1 MICSCFKQTLLLP
14 SNFMNYENTLE
25 FARQQDAR
33 DSLGKF
39 RNRFLFP
46 KIGEKDAIYFCGNS
60 LGLQPISAR
69 QALEHEMR
77 QWQEL
82 AVEAHFKG
90 ENPWLT
96 YHKQF
101 KDPVARLVGA
111 LPHEV
116 VVMNSLTVN
125 LHLMMVSFYRPAG
138 KRCKILIE
146 GGAFPSDQYVVES
159 QVKMHGLRPED
170 TIIELL
176 PRKDEHTL
184 RTEDTIRCII
194 ENRDSLA
201 LVLLGGINYY
211 TGQVFDIAAITQ
223 AAHLAGAV
231 AGFDL
236 AHAAGNVLLRLH
248 EWKVD
253 FAVWCTYKYLNSSPG
268 GVAGAFVHEKYA
280 LQPEMQRMAGWWGY
294 EETTRFQMKKGFVP
308 MPGADGWQLSNGPI
322 LLMAVHKASLDIFDE
337 AGIENLRKKSEHLT
351 GYLIFLIEQYNE
363 VSADHLIEI
372 ITPKNAHERGC
383 QLSLLVK
390 KEGRQLFDTLTENGI
405 IGDWR
410 EPNVIRLAPTPLY
423 NTFEEVY
430 QVGQVLLKNAS
441 KPEAN

>member
-1 MICSCFKQTLLLP
+1 
-14 SNFMNYENTLE
+14 MNYENTLE

-60 LGLQPISAR
+60 LGLQPVAAR
-69 QALEHEMR
+69 QALEHEMQ
-77 QWQEL
+77 QWQER

-90 ENPWLT
+90 DNPWLT
-96 YHKQF
+96 YHAQF

-125 LHLMMVSFYRPAG
+125 LHLMLVSFYRPSG

-146 GGAFPSDQYVVES
+146 AGAFPSDQYAVES

-170 TIIELL
+170 AIIEMR

-184 RTEDTIRCII
+184 RTEDIIRCII

-201 LVLLGGINYY
+201 LVLLGGVNYY
-211 TGQVFDIAAITQ
+211 TGQVFDMAAITQ

-248 EWKVD
+248 EWEVD

-268 GVAGAFVHEKYA
+268 GVAGAFVHEKHA
-280 LQPEMQRMAGWWGY
+280 LNPEMQRLAGWWGY
-294 EETTRFQMKKGFVP
+294 EETTRFQMKKGFIP
-308 MPGADGWQLSNGPI
+308 TPGADGWQLSNGPI

-337 AGIENLRKKSEHLT
+337 AGIENLRKKSEYLT
-351 GYLIFLIEQYNE
+351 GYLLFLIEQYNE
-363 VSADHLIEI
+363 AAADHFMEI

-383 QLSLLVK
+383 QLSLLVQRA
-390 KEGRQLFDTLTENGI
+390 GRQLFDTLTESGI

-410 EPNVIRLAPTPLY
+410 EPNVIRLAPTPLF

-430 QVGQVLLKNAS
+430 QVGQVLLKNAR
-441 KPEAN
+441 KLEANGSK